1 MQTFPDVPYLPYTEI
16 RESIK
21 SGDILLCSGSS
32 PMSEMIQLATESV
45 WSHVGFVLRLD
56 AIHRIFVLE
65 SVESVGVWGVPL
77 SNYIVNY
84 LGTGEP
90 YKGRVFLARD
100 SRFAALSP
108 AYLTAFSQYAVDL
121 VGHLYDTKEI
131 LGIALRI
138 TAEKLGRPLPPR
150 PSDNAFICSEYVEV
164 CYKSV
169 GIAIPRKSMSY
180 IAPCD
185 FAEAAEILYELQLR
199 P

>member
-1 MQTFPDVPYLPYTEI
+1 MHTFPEVPYLPYTEV
-16 RESIK
+16 REYIQ

-32 PMSEMIQLATESV
+32 PMSEMIQLATDSM

-65 SVESVGVWGVPL
+65 SVESVGVWAVPI
-77 SNYIVNY
+77 SNYMQNY

-100 SRFAALSP
+100 PRFAALSP
-108 AYLTAFSQYAVDL
+108 EYFTAFSQYAVDL
-121 VGHLYDTKEI
+121 VGHLYDKKEI

-138 TAEKLGRPLPPR
+138 TAEKLGRSLPPR
-150 PSDNAFICSEYVEV
+150 PSDNSFICSEYVEM

-169 GIAIPRKSMSY
+169 GLPIPRKSLSY
-180 IAPCD
+180 IAPRD
-185 FAEAAEILYELQLR
+185 FAEETTILWEMQLR